1 MEACIVIA
9 KLVGLLNS
17 QPIDVYKL
25 DCLTTTRYISLDD
38 NTMLELKIDGIN
50 KDSTYNVTVMDRH
63 EIATKK

>member
-9 KLVGLLNS
+9 QLVGLLNS